1 MEAELALKEAPST
14 AAPTPQGGGASSGK
28 SCASCAPRSPSS
40 TTRRSRRRAPRRASQ
55 AAAYAAAAAVAVERG
70 AGGAAAPHAVAP
82 KYAQVKMPTLDRS
95 RKPDATRLPTP
106 ERVVSEAALG
116 CAGSNTV
123 VRV

>member
-1 MEAELALKEAPST
+1 M
-14 AAPTPQGGGASSGK
+14 
-28 SCASCAPRSPSS
+28 
-40 TTRRSRRRAPRRASQ
+40 
-55 AAAYAAAAAVAVERG
+55 AAAYEAAAAVAVERG

-106 ERVVSEAALG
+106 ETSSPKPLSDAPG
-116 CAGSNTV
+116 PDTV